1 MKIISSE
8 LIRGHVDT
16 FILGALMKGKMY
28 GNGIKRYIEKKTN
41 GIYVPN
47 EQTLY
52 SAFHRLEKSEL
63 IKGEWGEGDSQRKYY
78 SITPKGVETY
88 HYNIAEWETAKKLI
102 DILIKD

>member
-1 MKIISSE
+1 MKIISSD
-8 LIRGHVDT
+8 LLRGHIET

-28 GNGIKRYIEKKTN
+28 GSGIRRFIEEKTN
-41 GIYVPN
+41 GIYRPN

-52 SAFHRLEKSEL
+52 TAYHRLEDEDL

-88 HYNIAEWETAKKLI
+88 RYNVAEWETAKRLI
-102 DILIKD
+102 DILIKE